1 MSETEKTN
9 IALPFMSET
18 DIAALSVSALSDRPN
33 EHSGQYGRKG
43 LTPAELKAAFS
54 ALPVAIAG
62 RLNELLPQIIKR
74 FEETETAC
82 GESNEAL
89 RVAIMEAVAGLDG
102 ALKSELLAAI
112 SGKLDRQSGSVLYRT
127 VYAEGTDGNTEMV
140 RVSST
145 PAVGGIVSYGEDA
158 HFSVA
163 VPTSPSHPVTK
174 NYFDSKSNNSLY
186 SEVTDA
192 LRRVQVLEH
201 SANGNIYENVTLS
214 GTALAVQVKNAC
226 PYGIISRI
234 GDNVATISVDGFYDL
249 SKAVTYA
256 KTGEDNSCRINGDG
270 TVTIP
275 AGRSYYIE
283 FPCYLPAGVII
294 TVNATGENSKGE
306 KVSDFTV
313 NDGTSSARVDLGK
326 SLKLDEAVTKLR
338 IWKDAPGTAT
348 AEELTVGDILI
359 TVDNPALLT
368 DSHLRYPIDE
378 YSVPDSVLD
387 IGLYEYFDLSDG
399 TVMTPEGEKIAVEIA
414 ADSDVFAFKP
424 NAVIRFTDEK
434 GDCTVAS
441 YTLNY
446 KNKL

>member
-1 MSETEKTN
+1 
-9 IALPFMSET
+9 
-18 DIAALSVSALSDRPN
+18 
-33 EHSGQYGRKG
+33 
-43 LTPAELKAAFS
+43 
-54 ALPVAIAG
+54 
-62 RLNELLPQIIKR
+62 
-74 FEETETAC
+74 
-82 GESNEAL
+82 
-89 RVAIMEAVAGLDG
+89 
-102 ALKSELLAAI
+102 
-112 SGKLDRQSGSVLYRT
+112 
-127 VYAEGTDGNTEMV
+127 
-140 RVSST
+140 
-145 PAVGGIVSYGEDA
+145 
-158 HFSVA
+158 
-163 VPTSPSHPVTK
+163 
-174 NYFDSKSNNSLY
+174 
-186 SEVTDA
+186 
-192 LRRVQVLEH
+192 VLEH

-214 GTALAVQVKNAC
+214 GTALAVQLKNAC

-249 SKAVTYA
+249 SQAVTYA
-256 KTGEDNSCRINGDG
+256 KTGEANNCRINGDG

-283 FPCYLPAGVII
+283 FPCYLPAGVTI

-338 IWKDAPGTAT
+338 IWKETPATAT
-348 AEELTVGDILI
+348 TEELTVGDILI

-368 DSHLRYPIDE
+368 DEHLRYPMDE
-378 YSVPDSVLD
+378 YSVPDSVRD
-387 IGLYEYFDLSDG
+387 IGVYEYFDLSDG

-434 GDCTVAS
+434 GDCVATS